1 MNSGNLKFLEPSG
14 PPQACNGT
22 ALPFTFYINL
32 LISSCFLAL
41 NTTHYLISLL
51 PSLTNYP
58 INVPTMYAET
68 TNSNKRRV
76 KFHQTQQWFTHLLF
90 HKHFGMEHLKF
101 KLTVRLIQ
109 KLKAQKHSLTET
121 CNCTTM
127 MQWFNILSSYLN
139 IVCTATMVLQ
149 SASVSSSAE
158 LDISLFTTTTFS
170 DRVMP
175 ARSKSS
181 RLQNDTRS
189 A

>member
-1 MNSGNLKFLEPSG
+1 MQK
-14 PPQACNGT
+14 Q
-22 ALPFTFYINL
+22 
-32 LISSCFLAL
+32 
-41 NTTHYLISLL
+41 
-51 PSLTNYP
+51 
-58 INVPTMYAET
+58 
-68 TNSNKRRV
+68 
-76 KFHQTQQWFTHLLF
+76 
-90 HKHFGMEHLKF
+90 
-101 KLTVRLIQ
+101 LTVRLIQ
-109 KLKAQKHSLTET
+109 KLKAQKHSLTVT
-121 CNCTTM
+121 CNCTKV
-127 MQWFNILSSYLN
+127 MQWFIILSYLN